1 MFGVCVMELLVVD
14 DDDLNESGN
23 VIMSY
28 EFIDDFFGMFR
39 IEWDMGLIRICVKFD
54 WEEDDEYLLVVNVID
69 GGNFVLLGYVEV
81 KVKVI
86 DVNDYFFWFEERIF
100 FVSVF
105 ENVDIDFL
113 VMILK
118 VIDEDVG
125 INVKFCYFII

>member
-125 INVKFCYFII
+125 INV

>member
-1 MFGVCVMELLVVD
+1 MELLVVD

-125 INVKFCYFII
+125 INV